1 MKRFVLSVLAL
12 IGLALTLALTLPAG
26 AASGKHLLRV
36 DRPAR
41 GPGAKVTTVQLISGV
56 VSHRMTAR
64 VLTDTRCNPDTIG
77 VSHCLNRMQL
87 ANGTVITVVHNHRMM
102 GMPCL
107 SPGEQVTLTPR
118 R

>member
-1 MKRFVLSVLAL
+1 MKRLALSALAL
-12 IGLALTLALTLPAG
+12 IALILALAATLPAG
-26 AASGKHLLRV
+26 AANGKHSLRV
-36 DRPAR
+36 DRPSK

-64 VLTDTRCNPDTIG
+64 VLTDTRCDPDTMG

-102 GMPCL
+102 DMPCL